1 MDPFMNFEGQDAIV
15 TGGATGVG
23 EASARLFAARGA
35 SVAILDINGEGAERV
50 AADIRRGGG
59 DAQAF
64 DVDLTDSDATRAA
77 VDAAHGRRGRIDALA
92 HVAGGFPEFLGILDC
107 PLETWD
113 PMVAS
118 NLKSMFI
125 LLQAVAPHM
134 IEAGYGRVVCFSSLA
149 ARSAINPNPPH
160 YTAAKAGV
168 LGLARQVAGELGPHG
183 ITVNAIAPANVATP
197 STMAIRKP
205 ERIRHIEEV
214 TPVGRL
220 CQPEEVAAAVIF
232 LCSRE
237 AGYITGVTL
246 DVNGGAAMI

>member
-1 MDPFMNFEGQDAIV
+1 MDSFLNFEGQDVIV

-23 EASARLFAARGA
+23 EASARLFAGRGA
-35 SVAILDINGEGAERV
+35 SVAILDINGEGAENV
-50 AADIRRGGG
+50 AADIREGGG

-64 DVDLTDSDATRAA
+64 EVDLTDWDATRSAVEAA
-77 VDAAHGRRGRIDALA
+77 YNRHGRIDVLA
-92 HVAGGFPEFLGILDC
+92 HVAGGFPEFFGLLDC

-125 LLQAVAPHM
+125 LLKAVAPYM
-134 IEAGYGRVVCFSSLA
+134 IEARYGRIVCFSSLA
-149 ARSAINPNPPH
+149 ARSAVNPNPPH

-246 DVNGGAAMI
+246 DVNGGATMI